1 MNSLALDLNPVIFLG
16 TADGAIQDHAKCRD
30 TLKIEWAVLSVL
42 GYRATIGTPFLWQSP
57 ATLDA
62 FGSSRQL
69 FESPGGPLL
78 TGRAETPTVAEYFYR
93 RQHDTQGVRDLSLA
107 PNSPFKTEHPGAVP
121 IDWQREIAPSTSIA
135 PRNGSVETEFKT
147 LFLQD
152 TSITSSAAS
161 IFHLTQGSH
170 AAAYS
175 AVGRNRADS
184 VLCRTA
190 ETVFHQHFSRAA
202 VEDSL
207 LRSGLD
213 GDLRQPLLRRTSA
226 LYQAANGKAHSGVL
240 FTTPDIAHQLRSIH
254 DLLVV
259 SRWSVSPMNPYLFVE
274 LLRPLGVSPAA
285 WAAADTVNL
294 AAAVNTQN
302 PLRMFADIYKGYLNV
317 KLFDWSRRKVFVP
330 FGHALQDLTKAL
342 LRNDDWRRL
351 EAVAP
356 LSGRKFDSLFAG
368 VAGGA
373 VGLAMGANPFTVG
386 GATRQVVEFG
396 YKFLDGFSLFE
407 VLGMRR
413 TLRRYL
419 KEIGLIS

>member
-1 MNSLALDLNPVIFLG
+1 MNGLALDLNPVIFLG
-16 TADGAIQDHAKCRD
+16 TADGAIQDHAKCRE
-30 TLKIEWAVLSVL
+30 TLRLELAVLSIL
-42 GYRATIGTPFLWQSP
+42 GYRAAIGTPFLWQSP

-62 FGSSRQL
+62 FGSSHQL
-69 FESPGGPLL
+69 FDSPGGPLL

-93 RQHDTQGVRDLSLA
+93 RQHDTQGVRNLSLA

-121 IDWQREIAPSTSIA
+121 IDWQREIAPATMIA
-135 PRNGSVETEFKT
+135 PRNGSVETDFKT

-152 TSITSSAAS
+152 TSITSSAES
-161 IFHLTQGSH
+161 IFHLTQYSH

-175 AVGRNRADS
+175 AAGRNRADS
-184 VLCRTA
+184 VLNRTA

-202 VEDSL
+202 VEDRL

-226 LYQAANGKAHSGVL
+226 LYQAANGRAHSGVL
-240 FTTPDIAHQLRSIH
+240 FTIPEVAHQLRSIQ
-254 DLLVV
+254 DLLVI
-259 SRWSVSPMNPYLFVE
+259 SKLSVNPMNPYLFVE
-274 LLRPLGVSPAA
+274 LLRVLGVSPAA
-285 WAAADTVNL
+285 WATADPASL
-294 AAAVNTQN
+294 AEAVNTQN
-302 PLRMFADIYKGYLNV
+302 PLRMFADIYKNYLTV
-317 KLFDWSRRKVFVP
+317 RLFDWSRRKVVVP

-342 LRNDDWRRL
+342 LRQGDWRRL
-351 EAVAP
+351 ETVAP

-368 VAGGA
+368 VAGGGI
-373 VGLAMGANPFTVG
+373 GLAIGANPFTVG
-386 GATRQVVEFG
+386 GAARQVVEFG

-407 VLGMRR
+407 VLSMRR